1 MVLPILEFFILE
13 ARVWRVAK
21 KLRKKDVE
29 QVCTLWILSLLMA
42 MLKCHRGIIVI
53 ILGSL
58 KPCQSRASSEAR
70 AYTYCALELPVII
83 SPFWHC
89 LRVFELAAQFSKWAS
104 PKNPPKR
111 DEKQKW
117 IEKSRNQG
125 YVTNFSNLQG
135 EVLWRMC
142 FDKEGISWLLDDPSE
157 DWKLALRRSS

>member
-13 ARVWRVAK
+13 GRVWRVAK

-104 PKNPPKR
+104 PKNP
-111 DEKQKW
+111 QK
-117 IEKSRNQG
+117 ETRNRSELKNQEIKAMWQISVIFKG
-125 YVTNFSNLQG
+125 RSY
-135 EVLWRMC
+135 EECVLIK
-142 FDKEGISWLLDDPSE
+142 KEFLDC
-157 DWKLALRRSS
+157 